1 MTGDPKKKTLLEHF
15 ETCVDGGSIIL
26 YIKYTNTCMKKESNL
41 EYSLMHLMQVLYT
54 QAIDIHVKANIH
66 LYI

>member
-1 MTGDPKKKTLLEHF
+1 
-15 ETCVDGGSIIL
+15 
-26 YIKYTNTCMKKESNL
+26 MKKESNL

-54 QAIDIHVKANIH
+54 QAIMDIHVKANIH

>member
-1 MTGDPKKKTLLEHF
+1 
-15 ETCVDGGSIIL
+15 
-26 YIKYTNTCMKKESNL
+26 MKKESNL

-66 LYI
+66 LCI

>member
-1 MTGDPKKKTLLEHF
+1 MVIPKKKLCWNTLKH
-15 ETCVDGGSIIL
+15 VDGGSIIL